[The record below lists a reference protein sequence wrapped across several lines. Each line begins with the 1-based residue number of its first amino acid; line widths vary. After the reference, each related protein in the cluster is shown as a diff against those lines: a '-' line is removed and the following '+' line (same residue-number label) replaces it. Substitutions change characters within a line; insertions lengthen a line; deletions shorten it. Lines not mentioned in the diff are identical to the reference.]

1 MEIKAVFMA
10 RGGKSL
16 QCDAGARGLLQPRG
30 AALGWEI
37 QTLASSLLF
46 QPHTRVGGQG
56 VARLQI

>member
-46 QPHTRVGGQG
+46 QPHT
-56 VARLQI
+56 